1 MSENGNYARR
11 AALMDEAYKMAFDQ
25 LSPAA
30 LERLRQHGIKGP
42 DVIRHESAQ
51 GPRDVS
57 EFTNLAAPRPEITD
71 AQRRADELVE
81 RWDCPPKVA
90 AEMLAWI
97 EEEIDREAAKRKAHG
112 LAAAAGILI
121 NAANVTVSAYA
132 LAFAC
137 EMNSLDIAKCPSM
150 RAAAK
155 KIGCSA
161 AYISA
166 LANQY
171 CDLLCLPRPKGMKSA
186 QARTSYQTA
195 RKGNHWRK
203 QKCPKK

>member
-1 MSENGNYARR
+1 MSEAGYNRRAGKMNEAYRDAFAALTPAQR
-11 AALMDEAYKMAFDQ
+11 AALKK
-25 LSPAA
+25 
-30 LERLRQHGIKGP
+30 HGIEGP
-42 DVIRHESAQ
+42 EVINHESAQ

-57 EFTNLAAPRPEITD
+57 EFTDLAAPRVEITD
-71 AQRRADELVE
+71 AQRRADELAE
-81 RWDCPPKVA
+81 RFDISPKVA
-90 AEMLAWI
+90 AEMLIWI
-97 EEEIDREAAKRKAHG
+97 EEEIEREAAKRKAHG

-121 NAANVTVSAYA
+121 NAANVTVSAHA

-137 EMNSLDIAKCPSM
+137 EMNSLDIAQCPSM

-155 KIGCSA
+155 KIGCST

>member
-1 MSENGNYARR
+1 MSEAGYNRR
-11 AALMDEAYKMAFDQ
+11 AGEMNEAYRDAFAA
-25 LSPAA
+25 LSPARQAA
-30 LERLRQHGIKGP
+30 LKKRGIEGP
-42 DVIRHESAQ
+42 EVINHESSQ

-57 EFTNLAAPRPEITD
+57 EFTDLAAPRAEITE
-71 AQRRADELVE
+71 AQRRTDELTE
-81 RWDCPPKVA
+81 RFDFPPKVA
-90 AEMLAWI
+90 VALLAWLEDEI
-97 EEEIDREAAKRKAHG
+97 EREAAKRKAHG

-121 NAANVTVSAYA
+121 NATNVTVSAYA

-150 RAAAK
+150 RQAAK
-155 KIGCSA
+155 LIGCST

-186 QARTSYQTA
+186 QARASYQTA

>member
-1 MSENGNYARR
+1 MSEAGYNRRASKMNEAYREAFAALSPAQR
-11 AALMDEAYKMAFDQ
+11 AALKK
-25 LSPAA
+25 
-30 LERLRQHGIKGP
+30 HGIEGP
-42 DVIRHESAQ
+42 EVINHESSQ

-57 EFTNLAAPRPEITD
+57 EFSDLAAPRPEITD
-71 AQRRADELVE
+71 AQRRADELAE
-81 RWDCPPKVA
+81 RFDIPPKAA

-97 EEEIDREAAKRKAHG
+97 EEEIDREAAQRKAEG

-155 KIGCSA
+155 KIGCST

>member
-1 MSENGNYARR
+1 MSDPAYQRR
-11 AALMDEAYKMAFDQ
+11 AGKMDEAYRDAFAA
-25 LSPAA
+25 LSPALRSA
-30 LERLRQHGIKGP
+30 LQKRGIKGP
-42 DVIRHESAQ
+42 ETINHESSQ

-57 EFTNLAAPRPEITD
+57 EFTDLAAPRPEITD
-71 AQRRADELVE
+71 AQRRADELAE
-81 RWDCPPKVA
+81 RFDLSPKAA
-90 AEMLAWI
+90 AEMLIWI
-97 EEEIDREAAKRKAHG
+97 EEEIEREAAQRKAEG

-137 EMNSLDIAKCPSM
+137 EMNSLDIAQCPSM

-155 KIGCSA
+155 KIGCST

-203 QKCPKK
+203 QKCPQK